1 MFVLGYTA
9 KLIFSHQQY
18 LNSRSCCHPVRV
30 QDGRKMATR
39 VPDPLVTSHRL
50 IWSSARAEGKTKVHV
65 RFVSSKHVT
74 PVWSHLAQTSWLTA
88 VTILTPLH
96 CQPPS
101 GSRWKSDSYSIKL
114 TSSKIIFSDVFKNII
129 YKNSR
134 KEKGNCCCFVSTEKQ
149 SFKRSK
155 LSMSS
160 SPPSS

>member
-1 MFVLGYTA
+1 
-9 KLIFSHQQY
+9 
-18 LNSRSCCHPVRV
+18 
-30 QDGRKMATR
+30 MATR

-50 IWSSARAEGKTKVHV
+50 IWSSATAEGKTKVHV

-134 KEKGNCCCFVSTEKQ
+134 KEERSCCCFLSTEKQ
-149 SFKRSK
+149 GFKRSK

-160 SPPSS
+160 SPPPSSKRREEKKRKHERWRKEEDVDRWIVKSSQTIFA